1 MDRFKKILFFADG
14 ARGEKHALTQAMELA
29 AHNNATITV
38 VDVVAQVGTND
49 HSLDESI
56 KALQAALVK
65 ERREVINSLITET
78 TPKESAVRARSLVID
93 GEKDFIEV
101 IRLVVRDGYDL
112 LIKSVN
118 KGSLISGAIFGNVDL
133 RLMRQCPA
141 PVWLI
146 KPAKRKITNIL
157 AAVDLTSDDKA
168 TIGVS
173 TQVLDIA
180 SGVARREKA
189 QLHVV
194 TAWEPPV
201 NPEIRKK
208 LEADAWTSMVA
219 RYKEQIHHRFARL
232 VDKLGDHDII
242 EHIIRGKPD
251 AAITKLATEYDVD
264 LLVMGTLSRS
274 GIPGL
279 LIGNTAER
287 VLSEVKCSV
296 LTCKPRGFKTVIK

>member
-14 ARGEKHALTQAMELA
+14 ARGEKHALTRAMELA
-29 AHNNATITV
+29 DHNNASITV
-38 VDVVAQVGTND
+38 VDVVAHVGTND

-56 KALQAALVK
+56 KALQSALIK
-65 ERREVINSLITET
+65 ERLEVINGLIKET
-78 TPKESAVRARSLVID
+78 TPKASAVRAKSLVID

-101 IRLVVRDGYDL
+101 IRLVVREGYDL

-118 KGSLISGAIFGNVDL
+118 KGSLLSSAIFGNVDL

-146 KPAKRKITNIL
+146 KPSRRKISNIL
-157 AAVDLTSDDKA
+157 AAVDLTSDAKA
-168 TIGVS
+168 TLDVS
-173 TQVLDIA
+173 AQVIDISA
-180 SGVARREKA
+180 GVARRESA

-201 NPEIRKK
+201 NPEVRKK
-208 LEADAWTSMVA
+208 LEADAYASMVA
-219 RYKEQIHHRFARL
+219 RYKGQIHHRFARL
-232 VDKLGDHDII
+232 VDKLGEREIN

-251 AAITKLATEYDVD
+251 AAITNLVSRYDVD

-287 VLSEVKCSV
+287 VLNEVNCSV